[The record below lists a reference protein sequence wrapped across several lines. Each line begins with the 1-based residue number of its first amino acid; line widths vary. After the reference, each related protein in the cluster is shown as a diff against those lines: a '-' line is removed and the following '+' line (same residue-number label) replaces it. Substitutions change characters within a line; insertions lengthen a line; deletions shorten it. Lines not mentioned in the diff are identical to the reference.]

1 MESFC
6 TYIRNQ
12 RTSRGMTLRQVA
24 ADTDA
29 DAAVLSKVERGIRLA
44 SRNLVIKLAVY
55 YSLDEA
61 ELLKMWMQSKWSREL
76 TESRTLVNEP
86 VSVYAQ
92 AVMPTFAE
100 IKQKVSAILRK
111 DKRIL
116 KAFLFGSFSRNEA
129 TDFSDIDILIKT
141 DNRFSF
147 TLFDLAEIA
156 HKTEKVL
163 GRKTDVVT
171 ERALSPEIQE
181 SVHNNLK
188 VLYEK
193 K

>member
-1 MESFC
+1 MESFGAH
-6 TYIRNQ
+6 IRNQ
-12 RTSRGMTLRQVA
+12 RTSRGLTLRRVA
-24 ADTDA
+24 ADIDSDPA
-29 DAAVLSKVERGIRLA
+29 ILSKVERGNRQA
-44 SRNLVIKLAVY
+44 ARSLVVKLAGY
-55 YSLDEA
+55 YSLEEA
-61 ELLKMWMQSKWSREL
+61 ALLKMWMQNKWSREL
-76 TESRTLVNEP
+76 TESKTFANEP
-86 VSVYAQ
+86 VSVYAH

-116 KAFLFGSFSRNEA
+116 KAFLFGSFSINEA

-156 HKTEKVL
+156 HKSKTAL

-171 ERALSPEIQE
+171 ERALSPEIKE
-181 SVHNNLK
+181 SIHDNLK

>member
-1 MESFC
+1 MKSFGAH
-6 TYIRNQ
+6 IRNQ
-12 RTSRGMTLRQVA
+12 RTSRGLTLRRVA
-24 ADTDA
+24 ADIETDVA
-29 DAAVLSKVERGIRLA
+29 ILSKVERGIRQA
-44 SRNLVIKLAVY
+44 SRNLVIKLAEY

-61 ELLKMWMQSKWSREL
+61 SLLKMWMQNKWSREL
-76 TESRTLVNEP
+76 TESNALVNEP
-86 VSVYAQ
+86 VSVYVQSA
-92 AVMPTFAE
+92 MPTFAE

-141 DNRFSF
+141 DNRFLF

-171 ERALSPEIQE
+171 ERALSPEILE
-181 SVHNNLK
+181 SIHENLK